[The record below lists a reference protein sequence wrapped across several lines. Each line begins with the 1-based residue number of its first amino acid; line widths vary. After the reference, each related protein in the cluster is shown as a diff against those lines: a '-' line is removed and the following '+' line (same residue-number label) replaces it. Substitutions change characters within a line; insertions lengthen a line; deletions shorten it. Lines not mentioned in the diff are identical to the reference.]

1 MISGQLFTR
10 DFLLEG
16 VDRDKAWQSIDSA
29 AFASFCDE
37 LRVLAQGM
45 VASSRPNEAETEQT
59 FIYPVLELLG
69 WKDRLV
75 QQTASAK
82 GRKQVPDALL
92 LPSGD
97 AREAA
102 AAEKDE
108 WKRYRYG
115 KAIVEAKRW
124 NRLLD
129 RAGGAGAE
137 TKETAP
143 STQMLQYLS
152 RLDVTTNGA
161 VKLGILTNGCV
172 WRLYNQNT
180 LSVSEEYLEINVAK
194 ALGLPGHPLDLF
206 DNADPR
212 LDAERTLR
220 LFYLF
225 FGKQAFLA
233 EQGKPTLHEIARETG
248 KVWEEAVTDE
258 LSDLVFETMFPRL
271 VSQLA
276 EHDPNR
282 VKPASDTYLQE
293 VQAAALILLYRL
305 LFVVFAEDRDLLP
318 DAKEPYKSY
327 SLTTMRLDIADKK
340 EKGEF
345 FSSKQATY
353 WPRLNTIF
361 RAIAEGDNELGIPPY
376 NGGLFARNEKSL
388 LERVALPDSVL
399 ADLIYDLSHRM
410 ENGEARYINYRDL
423 SVQHLGSIYERIL
436 DYRLIETASGI
447 GVDEDHAARHI
458 SGSYYTPDSLVMLI
472 IEKAVGP
479 LVEERLEAFRKACE
493 ALAGD
498 PRSERERL
506 VELKK
511 LDPAQALLRLK
522 ICDPAMGSG
531 HFLVSLVDW
540 LADRVLAAIAEA
552 ESTIEWSEE
561 PYRSP
566 LSRTIADTRDA
577 ILEHAVENKWP
588 YVEDQLDDRHI
599 VRRAVLKRCVFGVDR
614 NPMAVELAKVSLWLH
629 TFTVGA
635 PLSFLDHHLRCGN
648 SLIGEWIRPAMDQL
662 AEWGS
667 PLLMNEAKQGALAS
681 AESMRLIERLSDAD
695 IGQVAESKRLFADVE
710 QKIGP
715 IVGMLDYVSAAR
727 HSGAKGKLGKVAIEH
742 LTRGDFGDP
751 VALVRGSYGVVLP
764 EEVQETALERQK
776 REAASGHKSTLLERA
791 EESVK
796 IIASARNHLSDLTPF
811 HWQVSFVGVW
821 EDWDGDERTG
831 GFDAVIG
838 NPPYVRQELIKEQ
851 KPALKTAY
859 PKTYSGTADLYVYF
873 YEQGLRLL
881 RPGGRLSYVVTNK
894 WLKAGYAEKLR
905 DHFSKNAWLDF
916 VADFGHAKH
925 FFPDADVFPSV
936 VVLRQPDDAE
946 PPKQAAICAIPRD
959 EVPQKR
965 LKEAVQEA
973 TYFAPRDLFVET
985 PWTLEP
991 KPVLELLTKLHK
1003 AGTPLV
1009 DIAGPPNLGI
1019 KTGFNQAFLIDTLT
1033 RDRLVTEHAQASE
1046 IIKPYLRGQ
1055 DCERW
1060 QTPWDGQ
1067 WMIALKSSANH
1078 KWKWSSAS
1086 DEQAA
1091 EEEFKTSY
1099 PSVYTHLKRFESFR
1113 DEPNGPLRGLRH
1125 REDQGVF
1132 WWELRSCTYYEAFEQ
1147 PKIVYPDISW
1157 TPSFALDKLGAY
1169 SNNSGYIFHSSSPEV
1184 LATLNSP
1191 IVWWLA
1197 WREAQHG
1204 KDEALRLFGAFMEQL
1219 PIPSF
1224 SKSAKEKIAFCVE
1237 DATART
1243 LRVREGEAAFADW
1256 LRLAFNI
1263 EKLPQSLDKLS
1274 AMGESD
1280 ALAAI
1285 LAVFPKRSQP
1295 SAMDIAR
1302 IRKEFGETIAPAHQ
1316 NWIAIQ
1322 SLERELSNLVNEA
1335 YGLTEEDVSLMWQ
1348 TAPPRMPFYL

>member
-16 VDRDKAWQSIDSA
+16 VDRDEAWQSIDSA

-212 LDAERTLR
+212 LSAERTLR

-276 EHDPNR
+276 EHDPDR
-282 VKPASDTYLQE
+282 PKPASDTYLQE

-345 FSSKQATY
+345 FSSKQSTY

-361 RAIAEGDNELGIPPY
+361 RAIADGDNELGIPPY

-436 DYRLIETASGI
+436 DYRLIETASGL

-479 LVEERLEAFRKACE
+479 LVEERLQAFRTACE

-552 ESTIEWSEE
+552 ESSADWSNE

-566 LSRTIADTRDA
+566 LSRTIEDTRDA

-715 IVGMLDYVSAAR
+715 LVGMLDYVSAAR

-751 VALVRGSYGVVLP
+751 VALVRGGQDVAMP
-764 EEVQETALERQK
+764 ERADETELERLK
-776 REAASGHKSTLLERA
+776 REATNGHKSTLRERA
-791 EESVK
+791 EESVRVV
-796 IIASARNHLSDLTPF
+796 ASAREHLLYHTPF
-811 HWQVSFVGVW
+811 HWQVAFSGVW
-821 EDWDGDERTG
+821 ESWDDAERSG

-851 KPALKTAY
+851 KPALKRAY

-905 DHFSKNAWLDF
+905 DHFSKEAWLDF

-936 VVLRQPDDAE
+936 VVLRQPDDSE
-946 PPKQAAICAIPRD
+946 PPGQSAICAIPRED
-959 EVPQKR
+959 VPRKGLREV
-965 LKEAVQEA
+965 VQA
-973 TYFAPRDLFVET
+973 GTYLAPRNLFTEQS
-985 PWTLEP
+985 WTLEP
-991 KPVLELLTKLHK
+991 EPVLELLSRLHRV
-1003 AGTPLV
+1003 GTPLV
-1009 DIAGPPNLGI
+1009 EIAGPPNLGI
-1019 KTGFNQAFLIDTLT
+1019 KTGFNQAFLIDTMT
-1033 RDRLVTEHAQASE
+1033 RDRLVAEDEQAGT

-1055 DCERW
+1055 DSERW
-1060 QTPWDGQ
+1060 HAPWDGQ
-1067 WMIALKSSANH
+1067 WMIALKSSGNH
-1078 KWKWSSAS
+1078 AWEWSSAS
-1086 DEQAA
+1086 DEAAA
-1091 EEEFKTSY
+1091 EEMFKRSF
-1099 PSVYTHLKRFESFR
+1099 PSLHAYLKPFESFR
-1113 DEPNGPLRGLRH
+1113 DQPNGPLRGLRH

-1132 WWELRSCTYYEAFEQ
+1132 WWELRSCTYYETFEQ

-1157 TPSFALDKLGAY
+1157 TPSFALDSLGAY
-1169 SNNSGYIFHSSSPEV
+1169 SNNSGYIIHSASPEV

-1191 IVWWLA
+1191 VIWWLA

-1204 KDEALRLFGAFMEQL
+1204 KDEALRMFGIFMERL
-1219 PIPSF
+1219 PIPPF
-1224 SKSAKEKIAFCVE
+1224 SESAKEAIAARVA
-1237 DATART
+1237 DVTRRT
-1243 LRVREGEAAFADW
+1243 LRVSEAEAAFSDW
-1256 LRLAFNI
+1256 LRLTFDL
-1263 EKLPQSLDKLS
+1263 EKLPTSLNKLS
-1274 AMGESD
+1274 AISESE
-1280 ALAAI
+1280 AIRAI
-1285 LAVFPKRSQP
+1285 LMIFPKNNQP
-1295 SAMDIAR
+1295 SAGDIVR
-1302 IRKEFGETIAPAHQ
+1302 IRKELQTTMLPAHQ
-1316 NWIAIQ
+1316 DWQKIK
-1322 SLERELSNLVNEA
+1322 SLECELSDLVNTA
-1335 YGLTEEDVSLMWQ
+1335 FGLTVQDVELLWQ
-1348 TAPPRMPFYL
+1348 TAPPRMPFYP